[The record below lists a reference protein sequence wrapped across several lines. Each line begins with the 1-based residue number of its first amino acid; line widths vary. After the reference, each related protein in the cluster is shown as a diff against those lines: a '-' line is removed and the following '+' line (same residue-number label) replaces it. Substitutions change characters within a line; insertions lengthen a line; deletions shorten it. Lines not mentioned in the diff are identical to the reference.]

1 MFLKFT
7 FFVRVTIITVIDME
21 ADDKEILNLFRV
33 RRTILQMLR
42 DRSYVVFE
50 TQEDLDM
57 PRLLFE
63 EKFVKNYQVIRSD
76 LEISRSKWLSE
87 STRILV
93 VFIEGEKEKSTI
105 GVKSIRGFCERI
117 KQDNIDNSIL
127 ILHGKLTSH
136 AKQAIGAINSQYD
149 KIEYFSESE
158 LIINIT
164 EHTLVPKHEIITDEE
179 ATSLF
184 KRYSIRE
191 NQLPRINKKDPIARY
206 FGLQKNK
213 IMKIIR
219 SSETA
224 GRYVTYRRC
233 TT

>member
-1 MFLKFT
+1 
-7 FFVRVTIITVIDME
+7 ME
-21 ADDKEILNLFRV
+21 FEDKEILSLFKV

-50 TQEDLDM
+50 TQEDLEM
-57 PRLLFE
+57 PRFLFE
-63 EKFVKNYQVIRSD
+63 QKFVKNFQVIRSD
-76 LEISRSKWLSE
+76 LEINRSKWLSDN
-87 STRILV
+87 TRILV

-117 KQDNIDNSIL
+117 KQEGFQNSII

-136 AKQAIGAINSQYD
+136 AKQAINSINALDD

-164 EHTLVPKHEIITDEE
+164 EHNLVPKHEIITEEE
-179 ATSLF
+179 AKSLF
-184 KRYSIRE
+184 KRYSIKE

-219 SSETA
+219 SSETS

-233 TT
+233 TG